1 MELLEAIRTRRTVRN
16 LKSDPISDEQLNTI
30 LEAIRW
36 TPSWANTQPWEV
48 IVVKDQTLKERLD
61 ETLPKGN
68 PAHKAMINAP
78 VVLVLCGIK
87 GKSGFYRGEVS
98 TDKGD
103 WFMFDVG
110 AATYSASLAAHELGL
125 GSVIVGLFDA
135 PKAEKILGVPEDRA
149 VVVMLPVGIPEKIPS
164 APKKKELSEFV
175 YENTYGHKGGN

>member
-36 TPSWANTQPWEV
+36 TPSWTNAQPWEV

-87 GKSGFYRGEVS
+87 GKSGFYRGEAS

-135 PKAEKILGVPEDRA
+135 PKAEKILGVPDDKA
-149 VVVMLPVGIPEKIPS
+149 VVVMLPIGIPEKIPS
-164 APKKKELSEFV
+164 APKRKELSEFV
-175 YENTYGHKGGN
+175 YENTYGNKGGS